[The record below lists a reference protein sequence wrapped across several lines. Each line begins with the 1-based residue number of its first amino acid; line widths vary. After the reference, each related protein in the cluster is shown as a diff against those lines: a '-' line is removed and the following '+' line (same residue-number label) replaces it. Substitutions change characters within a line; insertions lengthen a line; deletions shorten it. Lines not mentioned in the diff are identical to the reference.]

1 MLNAY
6 KMRTMRTHSRN
17 VSEGFTIRDAPK
29 SITGLVTSRIAILG
43 AAFRSVDGDLV
54 SVIMVFVFG
63 GDGGVTR
70 TMRARGS
77 DSDAL

>member
-6 KMRTMRTHSRN
+6 KMRTMRTHSIN

-54 SVIMVFVFG
+54 SVIMVFVF
-63 GDGGVTR
+63 VFIVYWFTCRKRNIVPMTR
-70 TMRARGS
+70 R
-77 DSDAL
+77 